1 MEKQT
6 FKPALQGTGES
17 TVRNQTICLLLRIEE
32 MVQIDGE
39 ESVWFFNSYLSVP
52 LDDILLF
59 KGHKTACFV
68 GVKTFCWLSERQ
80 TYEYSF
86 VICCNFL
93 L

>member
-52 LDDILLF
+52 LDDILLL
-59 KGHKTACFV
+59 KRSQNRM
-68 GVKTFCWLSERQ
+68 FCWGKN
-80 TYEYSF
+80 
-86 VICCNFL
+86 VL
-93 L
+93 LAF